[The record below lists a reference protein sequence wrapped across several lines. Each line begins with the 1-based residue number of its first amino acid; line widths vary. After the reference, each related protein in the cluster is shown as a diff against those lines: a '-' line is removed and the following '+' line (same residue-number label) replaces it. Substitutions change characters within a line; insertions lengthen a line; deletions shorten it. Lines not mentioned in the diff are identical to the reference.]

1 MEQAWGR
8 KIGEGGKGQRQGAV
22 VPVRPP
28 AVHLQQKRAARM
40 EEGGESNRM
49 ERGTRSGQ
57 KKPVLASRV
66 GHAISISFF
75 IL

>member
-1 MEQAWGR
+1 VRLGSEIKMEQAWGR
-8 KIGEGGKGQRQGAV
+8 KIGEGGKGRRQGAV

-49 ERGTRSGQ
+49 ERGHEVA
-57 KKPVLASRV
+57 KKKASV
-66 GHAISISFF
+66 GYSCSHA
-75 IL
+75 